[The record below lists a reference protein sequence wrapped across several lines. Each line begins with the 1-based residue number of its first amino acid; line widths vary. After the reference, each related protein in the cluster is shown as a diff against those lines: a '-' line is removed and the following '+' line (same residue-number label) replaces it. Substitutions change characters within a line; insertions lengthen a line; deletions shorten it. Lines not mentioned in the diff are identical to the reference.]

1 MSSAF
6 NLDILDS
13 MQRERYRNY
22 ETKSKESI

>member
-13 MQRERYRNY
+13 MQRERYRNH